1 MNSSTFLTSEEVQEL
16 TDYFRPKEQIQWLAQ
31 HGWTFE
37 VSSQGKPKILR
48 QYMQQRL
55 GIAQDKKTAVNK
67 PNRQALETLIN
78 GT

>member
-1 MNSSTFLTSEEVQEL
+1 MNSTFLTFEEVQEL
-16 TDYFRPKEQIQWLAQ
+16 TDYSRPKEQIQWLSQ

-37 VSSQGKPKILR
+37 ISSQGKPKILR

-55 GIAQDKKTAVNK
+55 GIAQDKKTVSNK
-67 PNRQALETLIN
+67 PNRKALEALIN